1 MHILYNTLTHTYAL
15 AETHVVHG
23 QGVFRV
29 AAIGESQAIS
39 GAFNIITV
47 TLRPN
52 IDIPANSNIT
62 IVGLVRLHALCLHR
76 LAHNFSYMQHDMW
89 SYFYMRQ

>member
-1 MHILYNTLTHTYAL
+1 MPWCIC
-15 AETHVVHG
+15 V

-29 AAIGESQAIS
+29 AAIGESQAVS
-39 GAFNIITV
+39 GAFNIMTV

-62 IVGLVRLHALCLHR
+62 IVGLVTSRLCVCVCVCVCFVCAWLTRNAL
-76 LAHNFSYMQHDMW
+76 
-89 SYFYMRQ
+89 